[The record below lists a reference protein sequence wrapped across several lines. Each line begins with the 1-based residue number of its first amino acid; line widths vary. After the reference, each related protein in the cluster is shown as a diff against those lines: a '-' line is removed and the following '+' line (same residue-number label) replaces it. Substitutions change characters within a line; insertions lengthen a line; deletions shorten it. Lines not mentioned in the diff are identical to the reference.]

1 MKRDGRRQL
10 KEAHRVGNVHQN
22 WTTGN
27 AHVQQLILLPLSGS
41 FPGALPSPCPGP
53 ALPVTAWTAGGHFYP
68 VCSQVSLLFSILFKP
83 VLIHHNIIVLQIA
96 FPVTGKMNEEF
107 LPSQH
112 ILTQSHRGQVLPHIA
127 LLWLHFF
134 HSKSHLALIFFSFF
148 STLLSFLFPPPQK
161 AANQKAPSYY
171 KSHLL
176 ISCTEKRYNTFLM
189 SHSDNKSC
197 VSSPQSR
204 VWRVQGAVAPQLL
217 LSVLLGYRAWGGL
230 YPNQHKWVSH
240 KRSVFQALLQWICI
254 PPKEICIC
262 LVYFFNSLL
271 VGLLI

>member
-1 MKRDGRRQL
+1 MLQGWAGNHLPGNHLPFLHLAFDPSCPELLQGCGVPILEEAGYMSTIDGTKLKNYPAGKSLKFFPPSFAGCKWWHWTGMKRDGRRQL

-27 AHVQQLILLPLSGS
+27 AHVQQLILLPLSGT

-112 ILTQSHRGQVLPHIA
+112 ILTQSHWGQVLPHIA

-134 HSKSHLALIFFSFF
+134 HSKSHLALIFFSLFQYF
-148 STLLSFLFPPPQK
+148 AFLPLPPTPK
-161 AANQKAPSYY
+161 GS
-171 KSHLL
+171 KSKGPL
-176 ISCTEKRYNTFLM
+176 IL
-189 SHSDNKSC
+189 
-197 VSSPQSR
+197 
-204 VWRVQGAVAPQLL
+204 
-217 LSVLLGYRAWGGL
+217 
-230 YPNQHKWVSH
+230 
-240 KRSVFQALLQWICI
+240 
-254 PPKEICIC
+254 
-262 LVYFFNSLL
+262 
-271 VGLLI
+271 